1 MPGIGEQP
9 TEGHRQP
16 TAPAQPQQRRLH
28 LDRIDGFRHADASLP
43 GSGGLGHP
51 LAAPPFGGG
60 ETWVTVY
67 MMLSDRSGPQ

>member
-1 MPGIGEQP
+1 MTGIGEQP
-9 TEGHRQP
+9 AEGHRQAA
-16 TAPAQPQQRRLH
+16 APAQPQQRCLH
-28 LDRIDGFRHADASLP
+28 LDRIDGFRHADAFPARLQGVRP
-43 GSGGLGHP
+43 P